1 MREINHQR
9 LRYFHEV
16 LTHGTIRGAAD
27 HINTSPSVI
36 TRQIRLLEEELGA
49 ALFERQARGVRP
61 TEAAAHLLE
70 FWRGYRSQ
78 QEKLED
84 QLHALKGLQQG
95 HIRIVVSEGF
105 VDTLVDDV
113 LAPFCAKYPKLNVDV
128 DMLAVD
134 TILDEVA
141 LSRAHIGLAYNPPPH
156 PLIAH
161 RASSRQPVVLLLRRD
176 HPLARRRRPATVD
189 DLHAY
194 PLALMP
200 PTFGIGHVVKMLE
213 LAENIE
219 IRPTLTTNSLTGAQA
234 HRHGG
239 ELHHADRSIR
249 RVPRNRGRRADDGA
263 DRAPD
268 IRGHACAADRE
279 IGAAA
284 GAGAGGIDPVD
295 RDAVGGV
302 RGRDGRR
309 RENARAA
316 RHAVTPFVRR
326 RTLEPVKITAC
337 GPVAARLLR
346 AENKGSASALGSGS
360 ASASA
365 PTTVRHDVRS
375 G

>member
-219 IRPTLTTNSLTGAQA
+219 IRPTLTTNSLTALKRIVTAENFITLIGAFA
-234 HRHGG
+234 AYREIAAG
-239 ELHHADRSIR
+239 ELTTVPIAHPIFEGTHARLIVKSGRPLAPAPVELLRWIETR
-249 RVPRNRGRRADDGA
+249 LAVFAAATGGGGKTRGRRGT
-263 DRAPD
+263 R
-268 IRGHACAADRE
+268 
-279 IGAAA
+279 
-284 GAGAGGIDPVD
+284 
-295 RDAVGGV
+295 
-302 RGRDGRR
+302 
-309 RENARAA
+309 
-316 RHAVTPFVRR
+316 
-326 RTLEPVKITAC
+326 
-337 GPVAARLLR
+337 
-346 AENKGSASALGSGS
+346 
-360 ASASA
+360 
-365 PTTVRHDVRS
+365 
-375 G
+375 